1 MDFPRLRLRLR
12 LQLETHVE
20 IDSVQEVILGL
31 LCGSVTLRNTGISEY
46 TFSLLAE
53 WLSILSEVLRGPD
66 CKPARVSCFGC
77 EERTASALE

>member
-1 MDFPRLRLRLR
+1 MDFPRLRPRLRLR

-31 LCGSVTLRNTGISEY
+31 LCGSVTLRNTSISEY

-53 WLSILSEVLRGPD
+53 WFSILSEVLP
-66 CKPARVSCFGC
+66 S
-77 EERTASALE
+77 LN